1 MLFADERRHSLTLPA
16 AGKDGQP
23 ANIADLIEY
32 LCQKVMKDTRQE
44 LFVLDAHLYVSQ
56 IPWSH
61 KKKNTIPFAA
71 RAPASTPLPCSSNA
85 ASNGGRAARR
95 IPHLLQQL
103 TGALGRQQLAMGG

>member
-61 KKKNTIPFAA
+61 KKKKHHSLRRA
-71 RAPASTPLPCSSNA
+71 RPRLNPSS
-85 ASNGGRAARR
+85 
-95 IPHLLQQL
+95 L
-103 TGALGRQQLAMGG
+103 